1 MRADME
7 ALMARLILAEQALLD
22 ARLQISAA
30 RKAAPLGANVHR
42 RAQSL
47 AKQWS
52 FEVATYTRSANPKS
66 IEALRW
72 AAMEE
77 NPIRDAS
84 VTAQYFKAHN
94 PQLYLARAQ
103 LCKGS
108 DLVTV
113 EKRGSPRR
121 F

>member
-30 RKAAPLGANVHR
+30 PKAAPLGANVHR

-77 NPIRDAS
+77 NPIRRCISDS
-84 VTAQYFKAHN
+84 TILQ
-94 PQLYLARAQ
+94 
-103 LCKGS
+103 GS
-108 DLVTV
+108 QPSAVPGSSTTV
-113 EKRGSPRR
+113 QRKRLGDSEEHVH
-121 F
+121 